1 MAGKRPLYRYMVT
14 VVNDCVRR
22 NMGKAVFVIFLY
34 NFIQS
39 LFFSV
44 SFFPLMLSLTKGEVP
59 AFYVQASSFVLLA
72 LALVADG
79 MLTFGLFSMMSRM
92 CERAYVTMGFL
103 FYGFKSPRRKKVFL
117 LSLVTALIQVAL
129 ALLLVLFVYL
139 SKLDVAAF
147 LTEHGIEKA
156 LAFVIPVYL
165 VLLLLLLYPLSMT
178 HVILYLQPELSVWQ
192 VIKKSISL
200 VTGNFFHY
208 TGYLIFAMGVNLPFL
223 VIVSLLQTWIPSS
236 ANGSGGLTE
245 LLSLF
250 LHFVSFVL
258 QLVVLVRLYCSIP
271 VYVFSLEGKFV
282 YSEVNSD
289 DGLKMISS
297 SEIENASEDEDSV
310 DGTSEKKTDFTS
322 GDE

>member
-44 SFFPLMLSLTKGEVP
+44 SFFPLMLSLTKEEVP
-59 AFYVQASSFVLLA
+59 AFSMQASSFALLA

-236 ANGSGGLTE
+236 ANGNGMTE

-289 DGLKMISS
+289 DGLQMISS
-297 SEIENASEDEDSV
+297 SEIEDASEDEDSV
-310 DGTSEKKTDFTS
+310 DGTSEKKPDFTS

>member
-59 AFYVQASSFVLLA
+59 AFSVQASSFVLMA
-72 LALVADG
+72 LALGADG

-200 VTGNFFHY
+200 VMGNFFHY

-236 ANGSGGLTE
+236 ANGNGMME

-289 DGLKMISS
+289 DGLQMISS
-297 SEIENASEDEDSV
+297 SEIEDASEDEDSV